1 MTEKSSG
8 PSQAWSFGLKLF
20 PLGVGKSL
28 LKTNRLN
35 IYLKYLCTITFLTN
49 LFNKSLLEY
58 AYIPTASRTGTKV

>member
-1 MTEKSSG
+1 MAEKSSG

-35 IYLKYLCTITFLTN
+35 ITLNTF
-49 LFNKSLLEY
+49 
-58 AYIPTASRTGTKV
+58 A